1 MDQNNSDFEQ
11 EHSSLKEVDEF
22 QKNMYNPGHYVGT
35 GKVPP
40 TISGTGNTLPGAI
53 VGFLGAGI
61 CVLFSLLFLFSKD
74 GLLAEGLSG
83 SDAKDKIMVLSIL
96 LVSAVGSFRF
106 GWVYWK
112 KSKKYRQEKIALKNE
127 PLDTAVEDK
136 IWQRTCP
143 KCGKTHDMDYPKCPH
158 CKFDYLE

>member
-1 MDQNNSDFEQ
+1 MDQNNLDFEQ

-22 QKNMYNPGHYVGT
+22 QKNMYNPGYYVGT

-74 GLLAEGLSG
+74 GLLEEGLSG
-83 SDAKDKIMVLSIL
+83 SDAKGKIMVLGIL
-96 LVSAVGSFRF
+96 LVSAVVFLRF

-127 PLDTAVEDK
+127 PLDTADEDK

-143 KCGKTHDMDYPKCPH
+143 KCGKTHDMDYPKCPN

>member
-1 MDQNNSDFEQ
+1 MDQNNYEFEQ
-11 EHSSLKEVDEF
+11 EHNSLKEVDEF
-22 QKNMYNPGHYVGT
+22 QKNMYNPGYYVGT

-40 TISGTGNTLPGAI
+40 TISGTGNTLLGAI
-53 VGFLGAGI
+53 IGFLGAGI
-61 CVLFSLLFLFSKD
+61 CVLFGLFLLFSR
-74 GLLAEGLSG
+74 GGLSG

-96 LVSAVGSFRF
+96 LVSAVVFLRF

-112 KSKKYRQEKIALKNE
+112 KSKKYRQEKIALKKE
-127 PLDTAVEDK
+127 PIDQVVEDK

-143 KCGKTHDMDYPKCPH
+143 KCGKTHDMDFPKCPN